1 MMEANVQKSYRKK
14 TDPRTVYSVNQAN
27 ILKISQVKQIVP
39 SDISRQ
45 KSCNPGQEQQ
55 IERTKIEVY

>member
-14 TDPRTVYSVNQAN
+14 ADPRTVYSVNQAN

-39 SDISRQ
+39 FDISRQ
-45 KSCNPGQEQQ
+45 KSCNPG
-55 IERTKIEVY
+55 